1 MNLWGTV
8 EAFMGKTEKFT
19 NHKKKKD
26 RLDSIKA

>member
-19 NHKKKKD
+19 NHKKKWTD
-26 RLDSIKA
+26 LTL